1 VTEPG
6 RVGLGWDLHRMARG
20 RRCVLGGVAIPH
32 GKGPA
37 GHSDGDVVLH
47 ALTDAVLGAAAL
59 GDIGDRFPPS
69 DPRWKGA
76 ESALFLRDAL
86 VAARRRG
93 FGPVNADVV
102 IVAEAPRLDGRKKAI
117 AARVAAI
124 MGLPAGAVNV
134 KAKTAEGLGPVGAG
148 NAIEAW
154 AVVLMARARRRRTT
168 RSR

>member
-1 VTEPG
+1 
-6 RVGLGWDLHRMARG
+6 MARG

-32 GKGPA
+32 GRGPV
-37 GHSDGDVVLH
+37 GHSDGDVILH
-47 ALTDAVLGAAAL
+47 ALTDAVLGAAGL
-59 GDIGDRFPPS
+59 GDIGDRFPAE
-69 DPRWKGA
+69 DPRWKGT

-93 FGPVNADVV
+93 LAPVNADVV
-102 IVAEAPRLDGRKKAI
+102 VVAEAPRLEGRKRSI

-124 MGLPAGAVNV
+124 MGLPAAAVNV

-148 NAIEAW
+148 QAIEAW
-154 AVVLMARARRRRTT
+154 AVVLMARALRRRKP

>member
-1 VTEPG
+1 VSDVG
-6 RVGLGWDLHRMARG
+6 RIGLGWDLHRMAKG

-32 GKGPA
+32 GKGPV

-47 ALTDAVLGAAAL
+47 ALTDAVLGAAGL
-59 GDIGDRFPPS
+59 GDIGDLFPPS

-76 ESALFLRDAL
+76 DSAQFLKDAL
-86 VAARRRG
+86 AAARRRG
-93 FGPVNADVV
+93 LAPVNADVV
-102 IVAEAPRLDGRKKAI
+102 IAAEAPRLEGRKKSI

-124 MGLPAGAVNV
+124 MGLPAASVNV

-148 NAIEAW
+148 DAIESW

-168 RSR
+168 RRR